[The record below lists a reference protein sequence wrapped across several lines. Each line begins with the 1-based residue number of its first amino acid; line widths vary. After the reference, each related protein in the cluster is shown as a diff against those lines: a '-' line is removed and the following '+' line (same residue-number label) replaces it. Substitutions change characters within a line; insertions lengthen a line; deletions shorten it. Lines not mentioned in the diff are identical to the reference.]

1 MLLPLFCFFPSS
13 SEVKQ
18 YNSALKLGL
27 WVTNYQYIY
36 HELIKVFLRHY
47 DYSNFN
53 DIKDTVSLFKV
64 FFFNDNGYKPPM
76 GIPSG
81 FKMIRRFDL
90 FIEQQKKKKKKFF
103 FFFSFCSVPPTLP
116 FLSSSLSSFLLS
128 FIPPL
133 LSALILPHPYLSLL
147 YHPLSLIFPI
157 LFPFFF

>member
-90 FIEQQKKKKKKFF
+90 FIILVL
-103 FFFSFCSVPPTLP
+103 VPG
-116 FLSSSLSSFLLS
+116 FFLLN
-128 FIPPL
+128 I
-133 LSALILPHPYLSLL
+133 LILTLKV
-147 YHPLSLIFPI
+147 
-157 LFPFFF
+157 